1 MNWDVRFLKE
11 ATEDF
16 NRLDGSQQKI
26 VTKALLRISQNSLPA
41 NEGGYGKPL
50 GNYTA
55 NKLSG
60 LLKIKL
66 KAHGLRIVYQL
77 VRVKWQIV
85 VIVIGIRA
93 DGQVYSEAQT
103 RINRLK

>member
-1 MNWDVRFLKE
+1 MSWDIRFLKE

-26 VTKALLRISQNSLPA
+26 VTKALLRISQNPLPA
-41 NEGGYGKPL
+41 NEGGYGKAL
-50 GNYTA
+50 GNHTA

-77 VRVKWQIV
+77 VRVKRQMV

-93 DGQVYSEAQT
+93 DEQVYSEAQT
-103 RINRLK
+103 RVNRLQ